1 MLQALLQT
9 IANLGL
15 DSETV
20 NQTFNNILSTIRS
33 GDTSSVDGVMGVF
46 RGLLSV
52 VTGVDATDVSMIVAS
67 VVTSMLQVLSNAG
80 ASNVLSTITGA

>member
-15 DSETV
+15 DSQTV
-20 NQTFNNILSTIRS
+20 NNTFNNILNTIRG
-33 GDTSSVDGVMGVF
+33 GDTSSVDGVMGIF
-46 RGLLSV
+46 RGLITAM
-52 VTGVDATDVSMIVAS
+52 TGVDATDASNIVAS
-67 VVTSMLQVLSNAG
+67 VVTGMLQVLSNAG